1 MKKFL
6 IDSNIIIRLI
16 VKDPQKQFLEAKE
29 IIKEIEEEK
38 LQGVL
43 SILVV
48 NEIIWIL
55 EHYYDLER
63 EEFIP
68 ILLKLFALK
77 NIKTQEVKKDTIIN
91 ILQKMRKKKVD
102 FTDIYLNEVSK
113 ETQIL
118 SFDKDFEKL
127 RKIAKR

>member
-1 MKKFL
+1 MKKSF

-16 VKDPQKQFLEAKE
+16 VKDPAAQHLKAKE

-55 EHYYDLER
+55 EHYYDLKR
-63 EEFIP
+63 EEYIP
-68 ILLKLFALK
+68 TLIKLFALK
-77 NIKTQEVKKDTIIN
+77 NIKIQETKKDTLIN
-91 ILQKMRKKKVD
+91 VIQKMQKKKID
-102 FTDIYLNEVSK
+102 FTDLYLAEVAGSK
-113 ETQIL
+113 KII
-118 SFDKDFEKL
+118 SFDKDIEKL
-127 RKIAKR
+127 N

>member
-1 MKKFL
+1 MRKFF

-29 IIKEIEEEK
+29 IIKKIEEEK

-48 NEIIWIL
+48 NEIISIL

-68 ILLKLFALK
+68 VLLKLFALK
-77 NIKTQEVKKDTIIN
+77 NIKTQEVKKDTLIK
-91 ILQKMRKKKVD
+91 ILQKMQKKKVD
-102 FTDIYLNEVSK
+102 FTDIYLMEVAK
-113 ETQIL
+113 NIQIL
-118 SFDKDFEKL
+118 SFDKDFEK
-127 RKIAKR
+127 I

>member
-1 MKKFL
+1 MKKSF

-16 VKDPQKQFLEAKE
+16 VKDPQYQFLKAKE

-77 NIKTQEVKKDTIIN
+77 NIKTHEVKKDTIIN
-91 ILQKMRKKKVD
+91 ILQKMQNKKID
-102 FTDIYLNEVSK
+102 FTDIYLKEVGK
-113 ETQIL
+113 EIQIL
-118 SFDKDFEKL
+118 SFDKDFEK
-127 RKIAKR
+127 I

>member
-1 MKKFL
+1 MKKSF

-16 VKDPQKQFLEAKE
+16 VKDPQDQFLEAKE
-29 IIKEIEEEK
+29 IIREIEEEK

-68 ILLKLFALK
+68 TLLKLFALK
-77 NIKTQEVKKDTIIN
+77 NIKILETKKDTIIN
-91 ILQKMRKKKVD
+91 ILEKMQRKKID
-102 FTDIYLNEVSK
+102 FTDIYLNEVTK
-113 ETQIL
+113 DKKIL
-118 SFDKDFEKL
+118 SFDKDFEK
-127 RKIAKR
+127 IG

>member
-1 MKKFL
+1 MKKCL

-16 VKDPQKQFLEAKE
+16 VKDPQDQFLEAKE
-29 IIKEIEEEK
+29 IIRGIEEEK

-55 EHYYDLER
+55 EHYYDLKR
-63 EEFIP
+63 KKFIP

-77 NIKTQEVKKDTIIN
+77 NIKTKEARKDTIISV
-91 ILQKMRKKKVD
+91 LQKMQDKKID
-102 FTDIYLNEVSK
+102 FTDVYLK
-113 ETQIL
+113 EIAKGIQIF
-118 SFDKDFEKL
+118 SFDRDFK
-127 RKIAKR
+127 K